1 MADLSSAPAESE
13 IQVAE
18 GGGFVRRSSGL
29 VRNFSQF
36 DNWMYNTL
44 AINVVMNGALVFGL
58 MLVTFPRANLPLAFL
73 IAGAFCCFEAIGYAL
88 LTAVMP
94 RSGGDYV
101 FQSRIFGGAT
111 GMLFGFTLMV
121 IASIFYFGLEGGTLS
136 YVMLAP
142 FFTLL
147 GKAYGAG
154 WMVSLGTWLSTH
166 WGIFVCG
173 VAVTITAALLN
184 ARGLKLLRRVQR
196 YTFALGLAL
205 LVMFMVVL
213 LVTSRGAFQSHLN
226 GLMAS
231 KFHIHNAYQATI
243 KAAGHVQGGYS
254 LNQTL
259 LAGVIAGFS
268 LVYPA
273 WGAQQA
279 GEIRRADSVRSNAF
293 AMLGAEIIS
302 VVLFVLISILLQD
315 HVGRGFLYASGAG
328 TSPLPIPAFLGF
340 FFTTAGNATIF
351 VWLSLLMFI
360 CWFLIWIA
368 NASLAATRGLMAASF
383 DRVLPE
389 WIGQVD
395 QRVHVPL
402 RAIVVIAI
410 VGLPVAALYSF
421 VSSFAAFTFGLYVP
435 VIAAFFVT
443 MLAAA
448 VLPFTNSRLY
458 NGSTAARYKIGPVP
472 LITVCGLVFD
482 VYAGYS
488 LYAVLA
494 KSEFGA
500 NGWKGLVVVG
510 AIWALGIGIY
520 VAARLVRRREG
531 IDLSMSYKELPVE

>member
-1 MADLSSAPAESE
+1 MAELSSASAESG
-13 IQVAE
+13 IQAAD

-58 MLVTFPRANLPLAFL
+58 ILVTFPRANLPLSFL
-73 IAGAFCCFEAIGYAL
+73 IAGGFCCFEAIGYAL

-101 FQSRIFGGAT
+101 FQSRIFGGAV

-121 IASIFYFGLEGGTLS
+121 TASIFYFGLEGGTLAN
-136 YVMLAP
+136 VMLAP

-147 GKAYGAG
+147 GKAYGAS
-154 WMVSLGTWLSTH
+154 WMVSVGTWLSTH
-166 WGIFVCG
+166 LGLFVCG
-173 VAVTITAALLN
+173 VVVTLIAALLN
-184 ARGLKLLRRVQR
+184 ARGLKVLRRVQR
-196 YTFALGLAL
+196 YTFGLGLL
-205 LVMFMVVL
+205 LLLMFMVVL
-213 LVTSRGAFQSHLN
+213 LLTSRGAFKDHLN
-226 GLMAS
+226 GLMAT
-231 KFHIHNAYQATI
+231 KFHLHNAYQSTI
-243 KAAGHVQGGYS
+243 RAAGHVKRGYS

-273 WGAQQA
+273 WGVQQA
-279 GEIRRADSVRSNAF
+279 GEIRRADSVRANAS

-302 VVLFVLISILLQD
+302 VILFVLLALLLQD
-315 HVGRGFLYASGAG
+315 HVGRAFLYASGSS

-351 VWLSLLMFI
+351 VWLSLLMFV

-368 NASLAATRGLMAASF
+368 NASLSATRGVMAASF
-383 DRVLPE
+383 DRVLPA

-402 RAIVVIAI
+402 RAIVVIACI
-410 VGLPVAALYSF
+410 GLPVAALYSF
-421 VSSFAAFTFGLYVP
+421 VSSFAAFTFGLYIP
-435 VIAAFFVT
+435 VIAAFLVT

-448 VLPFTNSRLY
+448 ALPFTNSRLY
-458 NGSTAARYKIGPVP
+458 RGSTAARYRIGPVP
-472 LITVCGLVFD
+472 LITVAGLTFC

-488 LYAVLA
+488 LYEVLA

-500 NGWKGLVVVG
+500 NGWRGLVVVG
-510 AIWALGIGIY
+510 IIWAVGISIY
-520 VAARLVRRREG
+520 IAARLVRRREG